1 MISPLSPLLK
11 LATALAFLFLLAAM
25 ALTFMR
31 FRRGPSLPDRVIAID
46 LFAMLV
52 MGVIVL
58 YTFYSGLT
66 VYLDAALVLAF
77 LAFLGT
83 VAFARFLEKRVKS

>member
-1 MISPLSPLLK
+1 MTSPLSPLLRY
-11 LATALAFLFLLAAM
+11 ATELAFVLMLAAM

-31 FRRGPSLPDRVIAID
+31 FRLGPSLPDRVVAID
-46 LFAMLV
+46 LFATLS

-58 YTFYSGLT
+58 YSFYSGLT

-83 VAFARFLEKRVKS
+83 VAFARFLEKRVKR

>member
-1 MISPLSPLLK
+1 MTSPLSPLLQYAA
-11 LATALAFLFLLAAM
+11 ATAFLFMSAAM
-25 ALTFMR
+25 VLTFMR

-46 LFAMLV
+46 LFAMLA

-58 YTFYSGLT
+58 YTFYTGLT

>member
-1 MISPLSPLLK
+1 MNSLLPPMLQWATG
-11 LATALAFLFLLAAM
+11 LAALFVLAAM
-25 ALTFMR
+25 ALTFLR

-52 MGVIVL
+52 MGSIIL
-58 YTFYSGLT
+58 YAFYTGFTL
-66 VYLDAALVLAF
+66 YLDAALVLAF

-83 VAFARFLEKRVKS
+83 VAFARYLEKRVQP